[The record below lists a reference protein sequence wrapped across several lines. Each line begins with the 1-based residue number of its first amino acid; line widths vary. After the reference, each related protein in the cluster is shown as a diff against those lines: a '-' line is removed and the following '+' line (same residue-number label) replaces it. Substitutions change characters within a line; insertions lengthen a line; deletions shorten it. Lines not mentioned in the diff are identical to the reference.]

1 MRMGQTG
8 QRYRNFK
15 LGFEAGIRHLKPCSF
30 KIREN
35 TDNYVR
41 NKNAVR

>member
-15 LGFEAGIRHLKPCSF
+15 FGFEAKNRGLKPCSF

-35 TDNYVR
+35 TYNYLR
-41 NKNAVR
+41 NKNTVR